1 MSDPKKADRGGLG
14 KATLKV
20 LRRRI
25 RVALGQEPGD
35 LLLRGGTIVNVF
47 TGRIDRGD
55 VVTVDGW
62 IAGAGPYAWRAHET
76 IELDGAVVMPGLID
90 GHMHVESTL
99 LVPSE
104 LARLVVPHGTAAI
117 IADPHEI
124 ANVLGMAGI
133 QALLAASEGLPLEFF
148 FMAPACVPTSVL
160 EDAGAVLDAAAVRR
174 LLRHER
180 VLGLAEMMDFP
191 SVLAARPAV
200 LHKILAARS
209 RSAPV
214 DGHAPGLK
222 GLPLVAYVAAGM
234 RSDHESTEVD
244 EAQQKAAL
252 GMMVQV
258 REGSSEKNL
267 DALLP
272 LLVADQL
279 GDWCLA
285 TDDVAPHDLVA
296 EGHLDAR
303 LRRVVQA
310 GVPAARAVRHAT
322 WVPARHY
329 GLQDRGAVAPG
340 YRAHLV
346 VVDDTIHFRP
356 RLVIHG
362 GAVVAR
368 DGSYRWDATS
378 PPLPAG
384 NTIRIAPLGEED
396 FSLATSGRACPII
409 RIVPGQIITRRESD
423 DVACRD
429 GRWTFN
435 PEQDVALVACI
446 ERHRATGRHGLG
458 LVRGFRFQ
466 RHGAVGSS
474 VAHDSHNLIIVGT
487 NGQDMLACVA
497 ALVRMGGGFVV
508 ASKGHVAAELP
519 LPVAGLMSTANAH
532 TVCDQLRQVE
542 QAAAVLGCV
551 LPRPFHTLSFLALP
565 VVPELRITPRGL
577 IDPSTQE
584 FVPMP

>member
-1 MSDPKKADRGGLG
+1 
-14 KATLKV
+14 
-20 LRRRI
+20 
-25 RVALGQEPGD
+25 
-35 LLLRGGTIVNVF
+35 
-47 TGRIDRGD
+47 
-55 VVTVDGW
+55 
-62 IAGAGPYAWRAHET
+62 
-76 IELDGAVVMPGLID
+76 
-90 GHMHVESTL
+90 
-99 LVPSE
+99 
-104 LARLVVPHGTAAI
+104 
-117 IADPHEI
+117 
-124 ANVLGMAGI
+124 
-133 QALLAASEGLPLEFF
+133 
-148 FMAPACVPTSVL
+148 
-160 EDAGAVLDAAAVRR
+160 
-174 LLRHER
+174 
-180 VLGLAEMMDFP
+180 
-191 SVLAARPAV
+191 
-200 LHKILAARS
+200 
-209 RSAPV
+209 
-214 DGHAPGLK
+214 
-222 GLPLVAYVAAGM
+222 LVAYVAAGM

-244 EAQQKAAL
+244 EAQQKATL

-368 DGSYRWDATS
+368 DGIYRWDATS

-429 GRWTFN
+429 GRWIFN
-435 PEQDVALVACI
+435 PEHDVALVACI